1 MKRKKIK
8 SVWKE
13 YLTLSMRE
21 RRGLSILLGILLFQ
35 LLFLFY
41 LNNVDLKYPYPDFE
55 TVKKLQS
62 EISNEGLAI
71 NSSAKSFTA
80 TSELYFFDPNKL
92 SAEQWMSFGLSQKQS
107 ASVLNYIKKGGK
119 FRTKKDVL
127 KIYGMDEK
135 LYGILL
141 PYISLPD
148 SIVKERSQYQ
158 IKEKRKYDPVDIN
171 VADSI
176 QLEELKGIGPT
187 LASRIVRYRDK
198 LGGFVNDE
206 QLREVYGVND
216 TLFRLIREQVIVK
229 DNNIRSVI
237 LNSDSFPVLAAH
249 PYIGRK
255 LAGMILNYRKQHKR
269 FESADELRNLPLL
282 TDEIFRK
289 LAPYLKVD

>member
-62 EISNEGLAI
+62 EISNEGLVI
-71 NSSAKSFTA
+71 NSSAKSFNA

-229 DNNIRSVI
+229 DNNIRSVF